1 MARTR
6 SLTLAT
12 PVDEI
17 IGLRGQR
24 DGDEY
29 EMACGIQLAEGA
41 VHCEVCCGELG
52 APTTDRALSSPTL
65 SMEAGGIRRDSGR
78 TTARVRAMRPVCK
91 SVVLLCGRDWTLER
105 VRAKDEER
113 FRDLRPRH
121 LLRRLAGPGTMFL
134 PTRINPEKP
143 G

>member
-1 MARTR
+1 MITVFNWRRAQ
-6 SLTLAT
+6 S
-12 PVDEI
+12 
-17 IGLRGQR
+17 
-24 DGDEY
+24 
-29 EMACGIQLAEGA
+29 
-41 VHCEVCCGELG
+41 HCEVCCGELG
-52 APTTDRALSSPTL
+52 APTTDCALSSPTL

-143 G
+143 VSRALTFGVEVKIGLNVYVNPRD

>member
-1 MARTR
+1 MT
-6 SLTLAT
+6 T
-12 PVDEI
+12 PKVHHHH
-17 IGLRGQR
+17 RV
-24 DGDEY
+24 
-29 EMACGIQLAEGA
+29 QLAEGA

-52 APTTDRALSSPTL
+52 APTTDCALSSPTL

-91 SVVLLCGRDWTLER
+91 SVVPLCGRDWTLER

-134 PTRINPEKP
+134 PTRINPDKP